1 MAHAFA
7 RLVALDLKLAWRG
20 LLGPLQDKPPRLRWA
35 LGVAVVAALHAVAWP
50 VGLYLGARE
59 AGFDSVVIRAGEM
72 FVLPWAVASP
82 MSALAR
88 VLAQRGDLDL
98 LLASPV
104 SPRASFSARLL
115 ALALEGISPAM
126 MLLAP
131 LANVCAL
138 QGRPHWLALYPA
150 LLAAGLLG
158 ASLGAG
164 LALALSFALG
174 ARRARV
180 VSQLSAAAIGG
191 SAALAAQAIAFLPEG
206 VRDRVFCF
214 LQAAPNALALLTL
227 PERAALGEPAA
238 LAQWSGLALVAFG
251 LAGLLLSDAFARAAI
266 LAAGAPAVT
275 GKDSAATRFTAD
287 LGGAL
292 RRKER
297 RLLWRDPWL
306 LSQMGLQALYT
317 LPIAFILWR
326 NGGIT
331 AQPGVAF
338 APTLV
343 VIAGQLSA
351 SLAWIALC
359 GEEAPDFVAT
369 APATRRQVERAK
381 IAAVALPV
389 ALLMAA
395 PLAALAWA
403 SLYAAAVAGLCA
415 AGAAASGALLMLW
428 RQAPARRG
436 LVLRRHSQSKLV
448 ALIEHWLSLCW
459 AGATGLAALGHFAA
473 VAPLGL
479 AALTLWLAR
488 PARAAA

>member
-1 MAHAFA
+1 MLVAFA
-7 RLVALDLKLAWRG
+7 RLVSLDLKLSWRG
-20 LLGPLQDKPPRLRWA
+20 LAGPLQDKPPRLRWA
-35 LGVAVVAALHAVAWP
+35 LGVGLALALHLVAWP

-59 AGFDSVVIRAGEM
+59 SGFDAVVVRAGVM

-82 MSALAR
+82 MSALTR

-104 SPRASFSARLL
+104 SPRATFTARLL
-115 ALALEGISPAM
+115 ALGLEGVSPAA

-150 LLAAGLLG
+150 LLATGLIG

-164 LALALSFALG
+164 LALALAFALG
-174 ARRARV
+174 PRRARV
-180 VSQLSAAAIGG
+180 VSQLLAAAIGG
-191 SAALAAQAIAFLPEG
+191 SAALAAQAAAFLPEG
-206 VRDRVFCF
+206 VRDRVFSV

-238 LAQWSGLALVAFG
+238 LARWGCAALVAFA
-251 LAGLLLSDAFARAAI
+251 LAGLSLSGAFARAA
-266 LAAGAPAVT
+266 LRAAGAPAAA
-275 GKDSAATRFTAD
+275 GNDRATRFTAD
-287 LGGAL
+287 LGAAL

-369 APATRRQVERAK
+369 APATRHQVERAK

-403 SLYAAAVAGLCA
+403 SLYAAAVAAMCA
-415 AGAAASGALLMLW
+415 AGAGASGALLMLW
-428 RQAPARRG
+428 RQTPARRG

-448 ALIEHWLSLCW
+448 ALAEHWLSLCW
-459 AGATGLAALGHFAA
+459 AGATGMAALGHVAA
-473 VAPLGL
+473 IAPLGL

>member
-1 MAHAFA
+1 MIAAFA
-7 RLVALDLKLAWRG
+7 RLVALDLKLSWRG
-20 LLGPLQDKPPRLRWA
+20 LLGPLQDKSPHVRAA
-35 LGVAVVAALHAVAWP
+35 LAVALVLALHAAAWP

-59 AGFDSVVIRAGEM
+59 GGFDSAAIRAGAL

-88 VLAQRGDLDL
+88 LLAQRGDLDL

-104 SPRASFSARLL
+104 SVRATFAARLA
-115 ALALEGISPAM
+115 ALGLEGVSPAA

-150 LLAAGLLG
+150 LLAAGLIG
-158 ASLGAG
+158 ASVGSA

-174 ARRARV
+174 PRRARV
-180 VSQLSAAAIGG
+180 AAQLAAAAIGG
-191 SAALAAQAIAFLPEG
+191 SAALAAQAIAFLPDG
-206 VRDRVFCF
+206 VRAPLFSA
-214 LQAAPNALALLTL
+214 LQAAPTTLAALTV
-227 PERAALGEPAA
+227 PERAASGEPGALALWLGAA
-238 LAQWSGLALVAFG
+238 LAAFALAALAL
-251 LAGLLLSDAFARAAI
+251 SEPFARAAI
-266 LAAGAPAVT
+266 RAAGAPAAT
-275 GKDSAATRFTAD
+275 GRDNTATRFTAD
-287 LGGAL
+287 LGAAL

-306 LSQMGLQALYT
+306 MSQMALQALYT

-343 VIAGQLSA
+343 VIAGQLAA
-351 SLAWIALC
+351 SLAWVALC
-359 GEEAPDFVAT
+359 GEDAPDFVAT
-369 APATRRQVERAK
+369 APATRSQIERAK
-381 IAAVALPV
+381 IAAVAAPV
-389 ALLMAA
+389 ALTMAA

-403 SLYAAAVAGLCA
+403 SPYAAVVAGLCA
-415 AGAAASGALLMLW
+415 AGAGASGALLMLW

-448 ALIEHWLSLCW
+448 GLIEHWLSLCW
-459 AGATGLAALGHFAA
+459 AGATGMAALGHFAA

-488 PARAAA
+488 PARGG